1 MTGQLEKTVL
11 KQVSRSFYLT
21 LRLLPASMQRA
32 ASLGYLLARTS
43 DTLADTVAIPHG
55 ERLRWL
61 DDFAVAV
68 AHGRSAPQWPAVLLD
83 AVASG
88 DERRLLECS
97 GLIFDRLRELPEGEA
112 VLVREVL
119 AVIVSGQKF
128 DLEYFGA
135 ATAEAPIALVG
146 DEALDDYAWRVA
158 GCVGEFW
165 TRLGFATL
173 GENFSSASEVELMRR
188 GRGYGMG
195 LQLVN
200 ILRDLP
206 TDMATGRCYLPVAD
220 PCDREAL
227 MISHARWVSRASEL
241 VAEGRV
247 YGGSLVSRRL
257 RVATVL
263 PSLIADQTLGEL
275 RKATWETLQVRI
287 KIPRG
292 EVYRAVVQAFL
303 WNP

>member
-1 MTGQLEKTVL
+1 MRG
-11 KQVSRSFYLT
+11 
-21 LRLLPASMQRA
+21 A

-43 DTLADTVAIPHG
+43 DTLADTAAIPQG

-61 DDFAVAV
+61 DEFGVAV
-68 AHGRSAPQWPAVLLD
+68 ACGRSAPQWPAVVVD
-83 AVASG
+83 AVVSA
-88 DERRLLECS
+88 DERRLLDCS
-97 GLIFDRLRELPEGEA
+97 GLMFDWLRELPESEA

-135 ATAEAPIALVG
+135 ATAEAPIALAG
-146 DEALDDYAWRVA
+146 DGALDDYAWRVA

-188 GRGYGMG
+188 GRSYGIG

-206 TDMATGRCYLPVAD
+206 TDIATGRCYLPVAD
-220 PCDREAL
+220 PCDREAV
-227 MISHARWVSRASEL
+227 MISHAKWVSRASEL
-241 VAEGRV
+241 VVEGRV

-275 RKATWETLQVRI
+275 RKATWETLRVRI
-287 KIPRG
+287 KIPRR